1 MPDRR
6 SAPLLCFIAVL
17 AALSS
22 CSARFS
28 VKLQGAEGAS
38 VDLDASLGPR
48 TATLIA
54 NLAGATGAAA
64 SGAAGTGSGS
74 ASAPVLDASSL
85 TKSLRAV
92 PGIASAALRNTDRR
106 TVAGSVSVSE
116 LDRFLSPRFA
126 RLERSGNGGRVS
138 FYLDRA
144 SAPAVLSS
152 ISPELMDYLT
162 ALMAPAAT
170 GEAMGASEYLSVVA
184 SVYGEG
190 VAEELRGGRFRASVE
205 LPGPARSSRGG
216 TVSGTRVDFSV
227 PVVDLLVLEKPIELD
242 AAW

>member
-1 MPDRR
+1 
-6 SAPLLCFIAVL
+6 LLCSILAL

-54 NLAGATGAAA
+54 NLAGA
-64 SGAAGTGSGS
+64 SGAGSSG
-74 ASAPVLDASSL
+74 APVLDAASL
-85 TKSLRAV
+85 TASLRTV
-92 PGIASAALRNTDRR
+92 PGIASAALRNTDKR
-106 TVAGSVSVSE
+106 TVAGSVSVAE

-126 RLERSGNGGRVS
+126 RLERSASGGRVS

-152 ISPELMDYLT
+152 ISPELLDYLT

-170 GEAMGASEYLSVVA
+170 GEAMAAAEYLSVVA

-190 VAEELRGGRFRASVE
+190 VAEELRAGRLRASVE

-216 TVSGTRVDFSV
+216 TVSGTRVDFTV

>member
-6 SAPLLCFIAVL
+6 LAPLLCSILAV

-54 NLAGATGAAA
+54 NLAGASGAAA
-64 SGAAGTGSGS
+64 SGAAS
-74 ASAPVLDASSL
+74 VLDASSL

-126 RLERSGNGGRVS
+126 RLERSASGGRVS
-138 FYLDRA
+138 FYLDRS

-170 GEAMGASEYLSVVA
+170 GEAMGAAEYLSVVA

-190 VAEELRGGRFRASVE
+190 VAEELRAGRLRASVE

>member
-6 SAPLLCFIAVL
+6 LAPLLCSILAL

-38 VDLDASLGPR
+38 VDLEASLGPR

-54 NLAGATGAAA
+54 NLAGAAA
-64 SGAAGTGSGS
+64 SGAGSSG
-74 ASAPVLDASSL
+74 APVLDAVSL
-85 TKSLRAV
+85 TASLRTV
-92 PGIASAALRNTDRR
+92 PGIASAALRNTDKR
-106 TVAGSVSVSE
+106 TVAGSVSVAE

-126 RLERSGNGGRVS
+126 RLERSASGGRVS

-170 GEAMGASEYLSVVA
+170 GEAMAAAEYLSIVA

-190 VAEELRGGRFRASVE
+190 VAEELRAGRLRASVE

-216 TVSGTRVDFSV
+216 TVSGTRVDFTV